1 MSPQH
6 RRQRICRTNTFSPW
20 IVRLYQFDQAIL
32 RYNLIHLDQEAF
44 TAGVVRTGCSWRMLP
59 LDFPHWDN
67 VYKTFRQWSAQG
79 KFELMHDR
87 LRSQWRE
94 REERTDSPSATILD
108 AQSTRS
114 SPQGGNSGYDA
125 GKKVNGRERSLIVD
139 TLGLLLSVSISA
151 ESVQDRDVADD
162 AVAYSKE
169 KYP

>member
-1 MSPQH
+1 
-6 RRQRICRTNTFSPW
+6 
-20 IVRLYQFDQAIL
+20 
-32 RYNLIHLDQEAF
+32 
-44 TAGVVRTGCSWRMLP
+44 MLP